1 MQNRNVVSLI
11 TLVGALSL
19 LTACEQTSNRPTG
32 EIIPAEEAEQCN
44 RTVVYV
50 EEGNSPTE
58 VRMAADFETPPWNG
72 SIVLRDDERDGFW
85 TADISLPEGSFSY
98 RFIVDGEWQ
107 ADPFNPTTE
116 LNEFGQANSV
126 ALHACPFS
134 PACLTDS
141 ECLDESTPLCRF
153 YTCVDESSVP
163 CICQDGSSC
172 DADGN
177 CPDPQTDPDP
187 DPEPDCSASNPCP
200 GTQVCREGVCG
211 PQCYDASDCSGDQL
225 CIDLECVDPEC
236 ATEFDCDD
244 FLSQSCE
251 SQFCVEQSCSETNF
265 LFYADAGAYTS
276 VHVAGTFNA
285 AANGDWPAT
294 IADGGL
300 ALTYL
305 QSIGAWYASTTLTDG
320 SYQYKFVLDET
331 DWITD
336 PLNPNTTGEGV
347 FVNSVLNVSCGG
359 STPGDN
365 GGGGSVSACGDPTV
379 FQWEDSVMYFVMV
392 DRFYD
397 SDNSVD
403 LVEGVAVRDA
413 ANGPSG
419 QYVGGDIPGVEE
431 KLPYLSDLG
440 VTAIWLSAPYE
451 NRDYAGGAIDTGTDG
466 NTYSAYHGYWPKP
479 LNTDYSDPDNPSP
492 RPLVETRIGSDAS
505 LRSFVDAAHGF
516 ESTTGDGIKVLFDY
530 VMNHVDSAS
539 PLYQAHPEWF
549 ATDNGRIRLCGPEN
563 LWSDPYWGTR
573 CAFTDYLP
581 PFDFYNAEARAWS
594 VADAIWWAKEYNLD
608 GYRLDAIKHVPLS
621 WLTDLRQALNEEFTD
636 PAGGRFYLVGE
647 TFDYGNRDLLKSFVD
662 PDTMLDGQ
670 FDFPFKAQACNALF
684 SKEQPMSQFANWMD
698 GNDGYYGPG
707 ALMSTWIG
715 NHDIPRA
722 IHFASGQIGNCMQGS
737 WPGNAWTSDYAQ
749 PTDAPPYER
758 LGLSFAVMMTNGGVP
773 LIYYGD
779 EIGLAGGGDP
789 DNRRAMPWN
798 ESALNAHQKALR
810 ADVRALSRLRA
821 EHRVLARGSRQTVHA
836 DNDTWVYKK
845 TGCGADY
852 TEAVVAI
859 NRADSSRQVPI
870 PNGNWVNGITGEA
883 ISAGAYTL
891 SPRDFLVLVSAE

>member
-1 MQNRNVVSLI
+1 MKNRNVVSLAL
-11 TLVGALSL
+11 LVGTLCL
-19 LTACEQTSNRPTG
+19 LTGCEQSTNRTPSD
-32 EIIPAEEAEQCN
+32 IVPAEEAEQCN
-44 RTVVYV
+44 RTVVFV
-50 EEGNSPTE
+50 ADGVSPTE
-58 VRMAADFETPPWNG
+58 VRMAADFESPPWNG
-72 SIVLRDDERDGFW
+72 GIVLRDDERDGFW

-126 ALHACPFS
+126 ALHTCPFT
-134 PACLTDS
+134 PVCLTDA
-141 ECLDESTPLCRF
+141 ECTNEEAPLCRF
-153 YTCVDESSVP
+153 YTCVDASTAP
-163 CICQDGSSC
+163 CVCDDGSSC

-177 CPDPQTDPDP
+177 CPEPE
-187 DPEPDCSASNPCP
+187 PEPDCSATDPCP
-200 GTQVCREGVCG
+200 GSQVCRDGVCG
-211 PQCYDASDCSGDQL
+211 PECFDDSDCTGSDL
-225 CIDLECVDPEC
+225 CIDLECVAPEC
-236 ATEFDCDD
+236 STEFDCDD
-244 FLSQSCE
+244 FLSQDCQ
-251 SQFCVEQSCSETNF
+251 SQFCVEQSCAEQNF
-265 LFYADAGAYTS
+265 LFYADAGAFSS
-276 VHVAGTFNA
+276 VHVAGSFNA
-285 AANGDWPAT
+285 TADGSWPGT
-294 IADGGL
+294 IAAGGL

-305 QSIGAWYASTTLTDG
+305 ESLGAWYGTLEIADG
-320 SYQYKFVLDET
+320 SYQYKFVLNET
-331 DWITD
+331 DWVSD
-336 PLNPNTTGEGV
+336 PLNSQSSPDGFGGI
-347 FVNSVLNVSCGG
+347 NSVLNISCGG
-359 STPGDN
+359 GTGDS
-365 GGGGSVSACGDPTV
+365 GGTVSSCGDPTE

-397 SDNSVD
+397 SDNYVD
-403 LVEGVAVRDA
+403 LVDGVEVRDA

-419 QYVGGDIPGVEE
+419 QYVGGDIPGVEA

-440 VTAIWLSAPYE
+440 VSAIWLSAPYD
-451 NRDYAGGAIDTGTDG
+451 NRDYAGGAIDTNQDG
-466 NTYSAYHGYWPKP
+466 NTYSAYHGYWPSP
-479 LNTDYSDPDNPSP
+479 LNTDYSDPNNPSP
-492 RPLVETRIGSDAS
+492 RPLVESRIGSDAS

-539 PLYQAHPEWF
+539 QLYQAHPEWF

-581 PFDFYNAEARAWS
+581 PFDFYNDEARAWS
-594 VADAIWWAKEYNLD
+594 IADAIWWAKEYNLD

-662 PDTMLDGQ
+662 PNTMLDGQ
-670 FDFPFKAQACNALF
+670 FDFPFKAQACSALF
-684 SKEQPMSQFANWMD
+684 SKEQPMSQFAYWMD

-737 WPGNAWTSDYAQ
+737 WPGNAWTSDFAQ

-758 LGLSFAVMMTNGGVP
+758 LSLSFAIMMTNGGVP

-789 DNRRAMPWN
+789 DNRRAMPWD
-798 ESALNAHQKALR
+798 ESALNDHQKALR

-821 EHRVLARGSRQTVHA
+821 EHRVLARGQRQTVHA
-836 DNDTWVYKK
+836 DSDTWVYKK
-845 TGCGADY
+845 TGCGSGY
-852 TEAVVAI
+852 NEAVVAI
-859 NRADSSRQVPI
+859 NRADSSRSVPI
-870 PNGNWVNGITGEA
+870 PNGSWVNAITGESV
-883 ISAGAYTL
+883 SAGAYTL
-891 SPRDFLVLVSAE
+891 DARDFLVLVSAN

>member
-1 MQNRNVVSLI
+1 MAG
-11 TLVGALSL
+11 LVA
-19 LTACEQTSNRPTG
+19 TIACERSTQSSG
-32 EIIPAEEAEQCN
+32 EQATPDDATEQCS
-44 RTVVYV
+44 RTVVFV
-50 EEGNSPTE
+50 DDGVATID

-72 SIVLRDDERDGFW
+72 GIVLRDDERDGFW
-85 TADISLPEGSFSY
+85 TTDVTLPEGTFSY
-98 RFIVDGEWQ
+98 RFIVDGTWQ

-126 ALHACPFS
+126 ALHTCPFT
-134 PACLTDS
+134 PACITDS
-141 ECLDESTPLCRF
+141 ECTDDDKPLCRF
-153 YTCVDESSVP
+153 YTCVDEETVP
-163 CICQDGSSC
+163 CICDDGSSC
-172 DADGN
+172 DDNGE
-177 CPDPQTDPDP
+177 C
-187 DPEPDCSASNPCP
+187 PEPEPEPECSDTAPCP
-200 GTQVCREGVCG
+200 GTEVCRDGVCG
-211 PQCYDASDCSGDQL
+211 PECFGDSECNNGQL
-225 CIDLECVDPEC
+225 CVDLNCIEPEC
-236 ATEFDCDD
+236 STEFDCDD
-244 FLSQSCE
+244 FLSESCVDR
-251 SQFCVEQSCSETNF
+251 FCAEQACTVQNF
-265 LFYADAGAYTS
+265 IFYADAGTYTT
-276 VHVAGTFNA
+276 VHVAGSFNPTA
-285 AANGDWPAT
+285 DGTWPAT

-305 QSIGAWYASTTLTDG
+305 DSIGAWYGTLDIADG
-320 SYQYKFVLDET
+320 TYQYKFVLDESV
-331 DWITD
+331 WVSD
-336 PLNPNTTGEGV
+336 PLNAATSPDGFGGN
-347 FVNSVLNVSCGG
+347 NSVLDVSCGTG
-359 STPGDN
+359 SD
-365 GGGGSVSACGDPTV
+365 GGISTCGDQTV

-397 SDNSVD
+397 SDGAVD
-403 LVEGVAVRDA
+403 LVDGVSVRDA
-413 ANGPSG
+413 TNGPSG

-451 NRDYAGGAIDTGTDG
+451 NRNFAGSAIDTGSDP
-466 NTYSAYHGYWPKP
+466 NTYSAYHGYWPSP
-479 LNTDYSDPDNPSP
+479 LDTDFSDPDNPTP
-492 RPLVETRIGSDAS
+492 RPIVESRIGTDDS
-505 LRSFVDAAHGF
+505 LRSFVDAAHAH

-594 VADAIWWAKEYNLD
+594 IADAIWWAKEYNLD

-621 WLTDLRQALNEEFTD
+621 WLTDLRAALNQEFTD

-670 FDFPFKAQACNALF
+670 FDFPFKAQACSALF
-684 SKEQPMSQFANWMD
+684 SKEQPMSQFAYWMD

-749 PTDAPPYER
+749 PTDAAPYER
-758 LGLSFAVMMTNGGVP
+758 LGLSFAIMMSNGGVP

-798 ESALNAHQKALR
+798 EADLNPHQKALR

-821 EHRVLARGSRQTVHA
+821 EHRVLARGQRQTFHS
-836 DNDTWVYKK
+836 DDDTWVYKK
-845 TGCGADY
+845 TGCGSSYSD
-852 TEAVVAI
+852 AVIAI

-870 PNGNWVNGITGEA
+870 PNGQWVNGITGDPVN
-883 ISAGAYTL
+883 AGAYTL
-891 SPRDFLVLVSAE
+891 SARDFLVLVSAN